1 MISIRIVGSLLISFL
16 MILTSCTAKILTVPE
31 LNILLNKSVM
41 ENDLAGVKSSLD
53 KGADINDKRSD
64 EWGYSAITHAT
75 MLHNLDM
82 VNYLIQNGADI
93 DTQTNTHGTPLMI
106 AINNNDYNMVINL
119 VEQGADINTRNNKKV
134 TVFDTAIQQG
144 NTLIAEY
151 LIIQGIDTSKL
162 RVADW
167 AAIGDLDKVRELH
180 KSDIDLNSSSTLNDI
195 DYYTALESASWG
207 GHLNIVEYLVENGAD
222 VNFVSGSDTGN
233 KYGRTPLISAVD
245 SGQVDIVKYLI
256 DNGADV
262 NGIGAEKYTAITVAK
277 SLEMVMI
284 LVESGADV
292 NSINMNKPVLISAV
306 ENEQIAIVE
315 YLLDNGADV
324 NVKVD
329 NNYSAISYPN
339 NLAIVKILVESG
351 ADVNFKNSY
360 SSTPLIFATNR
371 GNLEIVK
378 YLVEQ
383 GADINIQNDDGSK
396 AIDIAISNGHKKIV
410 KYLKS
415 IK

>member
-1 MISIRIVGSLLISFL
+1 MISIRLVVLLLISFL
-16 MILTSCTAKILTVPE
+16 MILTSCTAKILTVSE
-31 LNILLNKSVM
+31 LNFLLNKSVM
-41 ENDLAGVKSSLD
+41 KNDLAGVKSSLD

-75 MLHNLDM
+75 MIRNLDI
-82 VNYLIQNGADI
+82 VNYLIENGADI
-93 DTQTNTHGTPLMI
+93 DMQADTYGTPLMI
-106 AINNNDYNMVINL
+106 AINNNDYDMVINL
-119 VEQGADINTRNNKKV
+119 VEQGANINARNNEKI
-134 TVFDTAIQQG
+134 TIFDTAIRKG
-144 NTLIAEY
+144 NPLIAEY
-151 LIIQGIDTSKL
+151 LIMQGIDTSKL

-167 AAIGDLDKVRELH
+167 TAIGNLDKVKELH
-180 KSDIDLNSSSTLNDI
+180 KSGVDLNSSSTLNDE

-207 GHLNIVEYLVENGAD
+207 GHINIVEYLVANGAD
-222 VNFVSGSDTGN
+222 VNFVSGSDTEN
-233 KYGRTPLISAVD
+233 EYGKTPLISAV
-245 SGQVDIVKYLI
+245 SNGQVDIVKYLI

-284 LVESGADV
+284 LVDSGADV

-306 ENEQIAIVE
+306 EKEQIAIVE
-315 YLLDNGADV
+315 YLLANGADV

-371 GNLEIVK
+371 GDFEIVK